1 MTSIPARIVRRRL
14 LAYRRPVLHVAAL
27 TLLALLAF
35 AANSILCRLAL
46 RETDIDPLGFTLLRL
61 ASGAAMLAVLVRWR
75 RRARPLAGDWGSALA
90 LFAYALAFS
99 LAYVELTAATG
110 ALLLF
115 GAVQLTMVGFGVRQG
130 ERWTPL
136 QGLGSMLALGGL
148 AWLVWPGL
156 QAPPLVPAALMVGA
170 GIAWGAYSWRG
181 RVVVDPLRS
190 TAGNFYRAA
199 PLAVLPCLA
208 LLPSLRP
215 DALGATCAV
224 LSGAVASGLG
234 YAVWYSVLPALGAK
248 TAANAQLAVPV
259 ITAGA
264 GVVLL
269 GEPIGWRLV
278 VAAAAV
284 LGGIALAARTR
295 RAMATD

>member
-1 MTSIPARIVRRRL
+1 MSEAPASAARRRH
-14 LAYRRPVLHVAAL
+14 LAHRRPAAQVLAL
-27 TLLALLAF
+27 TVLALLAF

-46 RETDIDPLGFTLLRL
+46 RESGIDPVSFTLLRL
-61 ASGAAMLAVLVRWR
+61 ASGAVMLAVLVQWR
-75 RRARPLAGDWGSALA
+75 RRSRPLAGDWGSALA

-99 LAYVELTAATG
+99 IAYLELTAGTG

-115 GAVQLTMVGFGVRQG
+115 GAVQLTMVGFGLRQG
-130 ERWTPL
+130 ERWSPL
-136 QGLGSMLALGGL
+136 QALGAALALGGL

-156 QAPPLVPAALMVGA
+156 QAPPLAAAALMAGA

-181 RVVVDPLRS
+181 RAVIDPLRS

-208 LLPSLRP
+208 WLPNLHP
-215 DALGATCAV
+215 DGFGAACAV
-224 LSGAVASGLG
+224 ASGAIASGLG

-248 TAANAQLAVPV
+248 TAANAQLTVPV
-259 ITAGA
+259 LAALA
-264 GVVLL
+264 GVAVL
-269 GEPIGWRLV
+269 GEPIGWRLA

-284 LGGIALAARTR
+284 LGGIALAARKPRST
-295 RAMATD
+295 

>member
-1 MTSIPARIVRRRL
+1 MSAQPAAAARRRH
-14 LAYRRPVLHVAAL
+14 LAHRRPAAQVFVLTV
-27 TLLALLAF
+27 LALLAF

-46 RETDIDPLGFTLLRL
+46 REGGIDPVGFTLLRL
-61 ASGAAMLAVLVRWR
+61 ASGAAMLALLVRWR
-75 RRARPLAGDWGSALA
+75 RRTRPVAGDWGSAFA
-90 LFAYALAFS
+90 LFGYALAFS
-99 LAYVELTAATG
+99 LAYVELTAGTG

-115 GAVQLTMVGFGVRQG
+115 GAVQLTMVAFGLRQG
-130 ERWTPL
+130 ERWTAT
-136 QGLGSMLALGGL
+136 QALGALLALGGL

-156 QAPPLVPAALMVGA
+156 QAPPWAAATLMAGA

-181 RVVVDPLRS
+181 RAVVDPLRS

-208 LLPSLRP
+208 FLPHLRP
-215 DALGATCAV
+215 DAIGAACAV

-259 ITAGA
+259 IAALA
-264 GVVLL
+264 GVAVL
-269 GEPIGWRLV
+269 GEPIGWRLAI
-278 VAAAAV
+278 AAAAV
-284 LGGIALAARTR
+284 LGGIALAARR
-295 RAMATD
+295 PRAAE

>member
-1 MTSIPARIVRRRL
+1 MSEAAGQLARRRH
-14 LAYRRPVLHVAAL
+14 LAHRRPVAQLAAL
-27 TLLALLAF
+27 TVLALLAF

-46 RETDIDPLGFTLLRL
+46 REGGIDPLGFTLLRL
-61 ASGAAMLAVLVRWR
+61 ASGAAMLALLVRWR
-75 RRARPLAGDWGSALA
+75 RRSRPMAGDWGSALA

-99 LAYVELTAATG
+99 LAYVELAAGTG

-115 GAVQLTMVGFGVRQG
+115 GAVQLTMVGFGLRQG
-130 ERWTPL
+130 ERWSGL
-136 QGLGSMLALGGL
+136 QGLGAALALGGL
-148 AWLVWPGL
+148 AFLVWPGW
-156 QAPPLVPAALMVGA
+156 QAPPLAAAALMAGA
-170 GIAWGAYSWRG
+170 GIAWGVYSWRG
-181 RVVVDPLRS
+181 RAVVDPLRS

-208 LLPSLRP
+208 YLPQLRP
-215 DALGATCAV
+215 DALGAACAV

-259 ITAGA
+259 IAALA
-264 GVVLL
+264 GVALL
-269 GEPIGWRLV
+269 GEPIGWRLA

-295 RAMATD
+295 RVAT